1 MDFPIKNGDFPV
13 RYVNV
18 YQRVALI
25 SDVPASNIP
34 RNPFTISNGFHRNV
48 DISGIWSWYLPK
60 KMPEMDRNA
69 GDIPFSGIPET
80 NISHGV
86 KIHIPHGY
94 FINHKPQLGMVI
106 LLGYPRRITRF
117 FDGILPYFYRHQSSM
132 FIPITTR
139 QPPRH
144 SRRTVTAV
152 ANWSKNQLRISRP
165 RKKTNRLVTP
175 QWSRCSMSCGN
186 SM

>member
-1 MDFPIKNGDFPV
+1 MYPHQISQGTHLPFPTGFTET
-13 RYVNV
+13 
-18 YQRVALI
+18 LI
-25 SDVPASNIP
+25 SLA
-34 RNPFTISNGFHRNV
+34 FGH
-48 DISGIWSWYLPK
+48 DISQK

-152 ANWSKNQLRISRP
+152 AN
-165 RKKTNRLVTP
+165 
-175 QWSRCSMSCGN
+175 
-186 SM
+186 